1 MTEPTAA
8 AGDAAAPEHCIT
20 CGDLGTPM
28 RVVAIADGYAEC
40 VDADAVRHSVLVDL
54 IDAVSPGDGVL
65 VHAGVAI
72 AFLEAA
78 AP

>member
-8 AGDAAAPEHCIT
+8 ACDPAAPERCIT
-20 CGDLGTPM
+20 CGDVGTPM
-28 RVVAIADGYAEC
+28 QVITLADGYAEC
-40 VDADAVRHSVLVDL
+40 VDADAVRHTVLVDL
-54 IDAVSPGDGVL
+54 IDAVRPGDGVL

-72 AFLEAA
+72 AALEGT